1 MTEPGA
7 LPGLHHLPVCGDD
20 DDAKQV
26 VVGLLAE
33 LGWRRDQ
40 VLDLG
45 GLVAARGME
54 AYLLFWVSVLGA
66 VGTPRFNMRIV
77 R

>member
-1 MTEPGA
+1 
-7 LPGLHHLPVCGDD
+7 
-20 DDAKQV
+20 
-26 VVGLLAE
+26 VGLLAE

-45 GLVAARGME
+45 GLGAARGME

-66 VGTPRFNMRIV
+66 VGTPRFNVRIV